1 MSSQSSSIRAPAKPS
16 VGTAPGRKHAA
27 AWVRLGG
34 IAAALLVVTMLA
46 IGTGPLFFS
55 PAEVLHALVS
65 SKDSLARTVV
75 WDLRLPRVLLALLV
89 GANLAVSGALL
100 QGVTR
105 NPLADPYLLGIS
117 AGGVFAA
124 VATLTVVPGVGPEW
138 RAAVAFG
145 GSLAAGGF
153 TYMAAWKGGISPTRL
168 ILAGVALSSLL
179 TAFTSTLL
187 VTSTTS
193 AQIAVSWLVGGFL
206 GRGWDHFSW
215 LWPYSASGLIL
226 AVLASRQVNV
236 MVLGDEVA
244 TSLGQRVER
253 VRLLLV
259 AVAALLA
266 GSAVSVAGLIGFFG
280 LAVPHIA
287 RFLFGSDYRLVVPAS
302 ALIGALLMVVG
313 DTAARTVLDPRE
325 LPVGV
330 LAAMMGAPFL
340 LYLVR
345 RRA

>member
-1 MSSQSSSIRAPAKPS
+1 MSSPSSSIRAAAEPRFGFAGS
-16 VGTAPGRKHAA
+16 RGRAA
-27 AWVRLGG
+27 AWLRLLLLT
-34 IAAALLVVTMLA
+34 ALLALVMMAA
-46 IGTGPLFFS
+46 IGTGPLLFS
-55 PAEVLHALVS
+55 PSEVVRALVS
-65 SKDSLARTVV
+65 SHDSLAHTVV
-75 WDLRLPRVLLALLV
+75 WDLRLPRVLLAVFV

-124 VATLTVVPGVGPEW
+124 VATLTVLPGIGPEW

-153 TYMAAWKGGISPTRL
+153 TYLAAWKGGISPTRL
-168 ILAGVALSSLL
+168 ILSGVALSSLL

-206 GRGWDHFSW
+206 GRGWDHFAW
-215 LWPYSASGLIL
+215 LWPYSAAGLSGAL
-226 AVLASRQVNV
+226 LASRHVNII
-236 MVLGDEVA
+236 VLGDEVA

-287 RFLFGSDYRLVVPAS
+287 RFLFGSDYRLVIPAS
-302 ALIGALLMVVG
+302 ALLGALLMVVG
-313 DTAARTVLDPRE
+313 DTAARTILDPRE

-330 LAAMMGAPFL
+330 LTAAMGAPFL

>member
-1 MSSQSSSIRAPAKPS
+1 MAPSRSRARPLL
-16 VGTAPGRKHAA
+16 
-27 AWVRLGG
+27 RLGLML
-34 IAAALLVVTMLA
+34 AALIVVVVA
-46 IGTGPLFFS
+46 AVGVGPLLFT
-55 PAEVLHALVS
+55 PGEVLRALAS
-65 SKDSLARTVV
+65 SHESLARTVV
-75 WDLRLPRVLLALLV
+75 WDLRLPRVLLAVLV

-124 VATLTVVPGVGPEW
+124 VATLTVLPGVGPEW
-138 RAAVAFG
+138 RAAVAFA

-153 TYMAAWKGGISPTRL
+153 TYLAAWKGGISPTRL
-168 ILAGVALSSLL
+168 ILSGVALSSLL

-206 GRGWDHFSW
+206 GRGWDHLEW
-215 LWPYSASGLIL
+215 LWPYSAIGLVA
-226 AVLASRQVNV
+226 AVFAAREVNV
-236 MVLGDEVA
+236 LVLGDDVA

-253 VRLLLV
+253 VRLFLV
-259 AVAALLA
+259 GVAALLA

-302 ALIGALLMVVG
+302 ALSGALLMVVG

-330 LAAMMGAPFL
+330 LTAAMGAPFL

-345 RRA
+345 RRT

>member
-1 MSSQSSSIRAPAKPS
+1 
-16 VGTAPGRKHAA
+16 
-27 AWVRLGG
+27 
-34 IAAALLVVTMLA
+34 MLA
-46 IGTGPLFFS
+46 TLIVVVVVAVGVGPLLFT
-55 PAEVLHALVS
+55 PGEILRALVS
-65 SKDSLARTVV
+65 SHESLARTVV

-124 VATLTVVPGVGPEW
+124 VATMTVLPGVGPEW
-138 RAAVAFG
+138 RAAVAFA

-153 TYMAAWKGGISPTRL
+153 TYLAAWKGGISPTRL
-168 ILAGVALSSLL
+168 ILSGVALSSLL

-206 GRGWDHFSW
+206 GRGWDHLEW
-215 LWPYSASGLIL
+215 LWPYSAIGLVAAVFAAREVNIL
-226 AVLASRQVNV
+226 
-236 MVLGDEVA
+236 VLGDDVA

-259 AVAALLA
+259 GVAALLA

-287 RFLFGSDYRLVVPAS
+287 RFLLGSDYRLVVPAS
-302 ALIGALLMVVG
+302 ALSGALLMVVG
-313 DTAARTVLDPRE
+313 DTAARTILDPRE

-330 LAAMMGAPFL
+330 LTAAMGAPFL